1 MDNLRSLIDFFVISP
16 IYEILGFLGLS
27 FLAITLTIAVLFNKK
42 NKNKKKK
49 NLLAFAIVFIAV
61 LIELFA
67 IELVMPIFEAIKSL
81 ILFGEIKVEA
91 GTWITQYPRL
101 FSTNL
106 LYLIVGICLLAAIK
120 IAFKKEN
127 KIFLKYFV
135 PLALIVFS
143 LTFIFLGIKGFM
155 GMYKSSYITQSSL
168 LLEKY
173 VSANRSSAAKYH
185 LVLDNA
191 GAKEYVSVDWFT
203 YVVVEP
209 GEKLEITRN
218 EMSRQISKVRVKPIQ

>member
-1 MDNLRSLIDFFVISP
+1 M
-16 IYEILGFLGLS
+16 
-27 FLAITLTIAVLFNKK
+27 KK
-42 NKNKKKK
+42 
-49 NLLAFAIVFIAV
+49 II
-61 LIELFA
+61 
-67 IELVMPIFEAIKSL
+67 
-81 ILFGEIKVEA
+81 EIKALPE
-91 GTWITQYPRL
+91 
-101 FSTNL
+101 
-106 LYLIVGICLLAAIK
+106 K
-120 IAFKKEN
+120 